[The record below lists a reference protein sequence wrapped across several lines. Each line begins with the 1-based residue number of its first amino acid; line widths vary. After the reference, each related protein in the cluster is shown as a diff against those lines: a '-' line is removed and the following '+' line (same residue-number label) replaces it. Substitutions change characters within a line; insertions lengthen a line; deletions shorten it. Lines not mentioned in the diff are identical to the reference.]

1 MIIEVKGIKQI
12 SVIDKNQKDIVVK
25 EGETFETTETY
36 GKSYLINYPQYFQKV
51 LVKSEI
57 VENNDNDK
65 SNDNADKPRELNNK
79 ELADLIIAKGGKPAG
94 NKEQLKAI
102 LVELEANETSEPVE
116 NTDTSEDNSDET
128 NPVDENDV
136 K

>member
-1 MIIEVKGIKQI
+1 MIIKVKGIKQI
-12 SVIDKNQKDIVVK
+12 SVVDKNHKDIVVK

-57 VENNDNDK
+57 VENSDNSINDD
-65 SNDNADKPRELNNK
+65 DAEIVRELNNK
-79 ELADLIIAKGGKPAG
+79 ELAEMIIAKGGKPAG

-102 LVELEANETSEPVE
+102 LAELEANETSEPVE
-116 NTDTSEDNSDET
+116 NTDLPVDNSDET